1 MRISDWSSDVCSSD
15 LFEPQFGLCGQ
26 PLVHLFEAVVNDGPS
41 LIRTR
46 KPVGASTVRF
56 DALCMHPDVRFL
68 FQRLQLVM
76 DLMTSG
82 WPSRTYPGIPRAAVE
97 NGTEKPWMG
106 CIGGVGG
113 VPLPRGPGR
122 SGGGEPP

>member
-15 LFEPQFGLCGQ
+15 LASTHADYADLRNWSLFEPQFGLCGQ

-56 DALCMHPDVRFL
+56 DALCMNPDVRFL

-76 DLMTSG
+76 DLMNSG
-82 WPSRTYPGIPRAAVE
+82 WPSRTYPGIQIGRASCRDRVCQYVYISVVAV
-97 NGTEKPWMG
+97 
-106 CIGGVGG
+106 
-113 VPLPRGPGR
+113 
-122 SGGGEPP
+122 